1 MEGNLDL
8 KKLSRTV
15 SHALRHEPWLYGLE
29 MDSYGSVY
37 LIDLIVSLRRHRNE
51 WRNLAEN
58 DIIEMISKSDK
69 RRFEIY
75 KGKIRALY
83 GHSLSDKVLKMSV
96 QPPAIYSKI
105 TISVWCG
112 VSSLNYKPRQ

>member
-8 KKLSRTV
+8 TKLSRTV

-29 MDSYGSVY
+29 LDSYGRVH
-37 LIDLIVSLRRHRNE
+37 LIDLVVSLRRRSNE
-51 WRNLAEN
+51 WRKLAEN

-75 KGKIRALY
+75 EGKIRAFF
-83 GHSLSDKVLKMSV
+83 
-96 QPPAIYSKI
+96 
-105 TISVWCG
+105 CG
-112 VSSLNYKPRQ
+112 I